1 MLNARLLCPSRY
13 CLSYCVWY
21 SSTGGF
27 YLVIRGKMAV
37 APHCCR
43 CLSLMLFYIT
53 LMQSTQSPIESFSK
67 RGEFYYLSTSGVVD
81 DSLDAVVLRPSGQA
95 L

>member
-21 SSTGGF
+21 SLTGGF
-27 YLVIRGKMAV
+27 YLVIRGKIAV
-37 APHCCR
+37 APHHCR
-43 CLSLMLFYIT
+43 CLSHMLFYII
-53 LMQSTQSPIESFSK
+53 LMRSTQSPIESFSK
-67 RGEFYYLSTSGVVD
+67 HGEIYYLSMSGVVD

-95 L
+95 F